1 MHSKEIG
8 WYHVDGFLI
17 IFPNYIANFQQWSQ
31 YSLIV
36 LLHSKPKQTN
46 VIQHYWTRKSKTTP
60 ENIFGSQGC
69 ITHPQYEYRCI
80 FPKATGSF
88 SCTVKYEIYFFFCIL
103 KLHFKFTNEGMI
115 WQEHMSNFFV
125 KFHIDIGKIILIR
138 LVEKV
143 SLLNGKVRSFALSSA
158 FIREKELK
166 MFKRSS
172 QTILR
177 GC

>member
-80 FPKATGSF
+80 FPKTTGSF
-88 SCTVKYEIYFFFCIL
+88 SCTVKYEIYFFFAFLSC
-103 KLHFKFTNEGMI
+103 T
-115 WQEHMSNFFV
+115 S
-125 KFHIDIGKIILIR
+125 
-138 LVEKV
+138 
-143 SLLNGKVRSFALSSA
+143 SLLMRGGFGKNTCPVFCEIPHRHRQDYLNPSRWKSFLA
-158 FIREKELK
+158 
-166 MFKRSS
+166 KR
-172 QTILR
+172 
-177 GC
+177 

>member
-31 YSLIV
+31 YSIIV

-88 SCTVKYEIYFFFCIL
+88 SCTVKYEIYFFFRIL

-115 WQEHMSNFFV
+115 WQEHMSNFLCEIPHRHRQDYINPSRW
-125 KFHIDIGKIILIR
+125 K
-138 LVEKV
+138 
-143 SLLNGKVRSFALSSA
+143 SFLA
-158 FIREKELK
+158 
-166 MFKRSS
+166 KR
-172 QTILR
+172 
-177 GC
+177 

>member
-80 FPKATGSF
+80 FPKATGSI
-88 SCTVKYEIYFFFCIL
+88 SCNVKYEIYFFFAFLSCTSSSL
-103 KLHFKFTNEGMI
+103 MRGWF
-115 WQEHMSNFFV
+115 
-125 KFHIDIGKIILIR
+125 GKNTCPIFLWNSTSTSAR
-138 LVEKV
+138 L
-143 SLLNGKVRSFALSSA
+143 S
-158 FIREKELK
+158 
-166 MFKRSS
+166 
-172 QTILR
+172 
-177 GC
+177 

>member
-69 ITHPQYEYRCI
+69 ITHLQYEYRYI
-80 FPKATGSF
+80 FPKSTGSF
-88 SCTVKYEIYFFFCIL
+88 SCTVKYEIYFFFAFLSC
-103 KLHFKFTNEGMI
+103 T
-115 WQEHMSNFFV
+115 S
-125 KFHIDIGKIILIR
+125 
-138 LVEKV
+138 
-143 SLLNGKVRSFALSSA
+143 SLLMRGGFGKNTCPIFLWNSTSTSARLS
-158 FIREKELK
+158 
-166 MFKRSS
+166 
-172 QTILR
+172 
-177 GC
+177 